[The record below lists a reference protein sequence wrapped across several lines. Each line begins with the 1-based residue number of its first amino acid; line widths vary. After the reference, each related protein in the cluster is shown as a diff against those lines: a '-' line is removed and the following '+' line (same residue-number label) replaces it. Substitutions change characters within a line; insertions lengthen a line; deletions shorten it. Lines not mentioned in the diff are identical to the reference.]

1 MNWTKILQIKLK
13 KEINQQKEDL
23 KMMETEMNQQK
34 LSMLIKF
41 DKIKFLEDFYNMSRI
56 NRNKENECIKLDVD
70 INQ

>member
-1 MNWTKILQIKLK
+1 
-13 KEINQQKEDL
+13 
-23 KMMETEMNQQK
+23 METEMNQQK

>member
-1 MNWTKILQIKLK
+1 
-13 KEINQQKEDL
+13 
-23 KMMETEMNQQK
+23 MMETEMNQQK

-70 INQ
+70 INQQELFDFCK